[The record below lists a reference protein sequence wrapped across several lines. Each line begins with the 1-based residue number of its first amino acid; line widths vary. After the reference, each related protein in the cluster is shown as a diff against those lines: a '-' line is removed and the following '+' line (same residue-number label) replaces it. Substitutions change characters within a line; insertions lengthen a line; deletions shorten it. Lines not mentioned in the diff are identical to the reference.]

1 MVMPQAVI
9 VHSLADAKQALAP
22 GLPVLLL
29 SAPGAGLFGGCLW
42 WRKLLDAAAFDG
54 PALLDCADAPG
65 RAVEAIRLGL
75 PGVVLACEPG
85 VFAAVAALGAAAEVM
100 VLGKRPEALDLGV
113 RGASRHLPAWLAG

>member
-113 RGASRHLPAWLAG
+113 RGALRHLPAWLAG